1 MAFNPTKHIIDLG
14 EVGYWHSKQPFRVHL
29 DASKLVELIGH
40 ADSVYRVYELMLI
53 ERPGDVWDYVWVIIE
68 AVPSCVADR
77 VKYVREKELPPYGD
91 NHPWPEGRIP
101 FTVFD
106 KLFFWGFY
114 DAAPEDEAWLSYRD
128 TAPMRAFAQQL
139 LAMVSAAQ
147 CRLDRNDGLFRHVV
161 TRFRSGEHPYGYL
174 DRPVAIEKGREYSPN
189 SPMHTTAFYKK
200 LDELLCDP
208 DLTSVAYRAD
218 GDYHVLR
225 MMATEQRRRAD
236 KTGHSVGHAMHLSA
250 LVNRKISNEAW
261 DSEIRFF
268 EEGLAHG
275 DLVIEGGGLGGEN
288 LQSLVEKHHCLPGR
302 YILSTKDEGCIKGFD
317 IESGDGWVL
326 YRKRFLDG
334 RRRGLERIE
343 SRRHSSLGP
352 VLNFGGQGT
361 TVFDYDK
368 TVMVVGEEVER
379 RVRAAL
385 AIVMVEWQQHGGDP
399 VLIVLGGDIRPFDM
413 VGCRYQLQPVICPE
427 QNESNTSADWLRAV
441 LQQMSP
447 WIDVIIALDAPLWAA
462 QVLADR
468 VSSSK
473 EPWSPWVVTSSC
485 VEQLQADLV
494 IEGNLA
500 KSLVEAHFRAQM
512 LRPLIL

>member
-1 MAFNPTKHIIDLG
+1 MIFNPTEHTIDLG
-14 EVGYWHSKQPFRVHL
+14 EVGFWHSKQPFRVHL
-29 DASKLVELIGH
+29 EASSLVELIGH
-40 ADSVYRVYELMLI
+40 AESIFRVYELMLI
-53 ERPGDVWDYVWVIIE
+53 ERPGDVWDYVGVIIK
-68 AVPSCVADR
+68 AVPSAVADR
-77 VKYVREKELPPYGD
+77 VKYVREKALPPYGD

-106 KLFFWGFY
+106 KLFFWSFY
-114 DAAPEDEAWLSYRD
+114 DTAPEDEAWLSYRD
-128 TAPMRAFAQQL
+128 TPPMRAFAQQL
-139 LAMVSAAQ
+139 LTMVSAAQ
-147 CRLDRNDGLFRHVV
+147 CRLDRNDGLFRYVV

-174 DRPVAIEKGREYSPN
+174 ERRIAIEKGREYSPN
-189 SPMHTTAFYKK
+189 CPTHTTAFYKK

-208 DLTSVAYRAD
+208 DLASVAYRAD

-225 MMATEQRRRAD
+225 MMAAEQRRRAD
-236 KTGHSVGHAMHLSA
+236 RTGHSAGHAMHLSA
-250 LVNRKISNEAW
+250 LVNHKISNEAW

-275 DLVIEGGGLGGEN
+275 DLFIEGGGLGGEN
-288 LQSLVEKHHCLPGR
+288 LKSLVEKHHCLPGR

-334 RRRGLERIE
+334 GRRGLERIE

-368 TVMVVGEEVER
+368 TVMVVGEEVASP
-379 RVRAAL
+379 VRAAL

-399 VLIVLGGDIRPFDM
+399 VLIVLGGDIRPFEM
-413 VGCRYQLQPVICPE
+413 VGCLYLLQPAVCQE
-427 QNESNTSADWLRAV
+427 QNESNTSAGWLRAV

-447 WIDVIIALDAPLWAA
+447 WIDIIIALDAPLWAA

-468 VSSSK
+468 VSSSN

-500 KSLVEAHFRAQM
+500 KSLVEAHLRAQM
-512 LRPLIL
+512 MRPQIL